1 MNIRSRMTVGIVAGL
16 ALGIVGAS
24 VASAAPVAYPVD
36 VVVHTESI
44 EGPNDF
50 EGSIEGCE
58 TGTVVDVDPKAN
70 FTPWG
75 GVFIGDK
82 EFTCDSGN
90 GGFTVRLK
98 ARFGESGSTGT
109 WTLVD
114 AWGLYEGVKASGSLV
129 GTPTETGGID
139 DRYIG
144 TAR

>member
-1 MNIRSRMTVGIVAGL
+1 MSIRSRAAAGVVFGL
-16 ALGIVGAS
+16 VLGIAGAS
-24 VASAAPVAYPVD
+24 SAGAAPVAYPVD
-36 VVVHTESI
+36 VVVHTESL

-50 EGSIEGCE
+50 EGNIEGCE
-58 TGTVVDVDPKAN
+58 TGTVVDVNAKAN

-98 ARFGESGSTGT
+98 ARFGEPGSTGT

-129 GTPTETGGID
+129 GTYTPTGGID
-139 DRYIG
+139 DHYIG